1 MRLLQP
7 VPAPTRPRLAR
18 RSVQPHREGWGTPY
32 VLETAAWLDSL
43 LTRQAVK
50 TLIYYA
56 TETNG
61 ELHLF
66 LNEWLVQHPLV
77 VDAKGSHRAWL
88 AELGS
93 QPLTKVLDPGRSSS
107 PSAAALEQ
115 VLKGEREVSPRD
127 VLERIL
133 ALRIDLAEEA
143 SVSLA
148 RTSII
153 NGEVLRATLAR
164 TLQPKPPSA

>member
-1 MRLLQP
+1 MRALQH
-7 VPAPTRPRLAR
+7 VPARPRLAR

-32 VLETAAWLDSL
+32 VLETAAWLDAL
-43 LTRQAVK
+43 LTRQAGK

-61 ELHLF
+61 EMHLF
-66 LNEWLVQHPLV
+66 LNEWIHDHPLV
-77 VDAKGSHRAWL
+77 VDAKGSHRTWL

-93 QPLTKVLDPGRSSS
+93 QPLTKVVDPGRSSS
-107 PSAAALEQ
+107 PSPAGLEQ

-133 ALRIDLAEEA
+133 ALRDDLSKEA
-143 SVSLA
+143 GVSLS
-148 RTSII
+148 RTSIV
-153 NGEVLRATLAR
+153 NGEILRATLAR
-164 TLQPKPPSA
+164 TLQPPA